1 LALTD
6 RHERTIGYRLAKI
19 EELLGHPLAARREEI
34 GVALRLRATLTP

>member
-19 EELLGHPLAARREEI
+19 EELLGRPLAARREEI